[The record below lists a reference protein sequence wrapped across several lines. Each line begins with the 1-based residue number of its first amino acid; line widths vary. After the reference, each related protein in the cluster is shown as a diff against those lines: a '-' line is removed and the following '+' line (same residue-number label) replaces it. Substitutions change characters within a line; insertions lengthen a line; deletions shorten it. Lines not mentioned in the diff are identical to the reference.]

1 MEKSYRY
8 LGYFFL
14 LFIPLI
20 FFGFYKTYIN
30 QFPTFENVKHAY
42 IHVHAGIAILWV
54 ALVIVQPFLIV
65 NKKLAWHRKIGRLSY
80 FIFPLLILSFVPS
93 VIRTLN
99 SDEARTAFFPIGD
112 AILLVLFY
120 CLAIKNRKRS
130 PLHMR
135 YMIAAAMV
143 LLGPTIG
150 RILPIQFGL
159 SNHATQNL
167 QFGIIQSILIAL
179 IIVDIRKGKK
189 YYPYLVAMAG
199 WCVHHAVFYYIFPDN
214 SL

>member
-30 QFPTFENVKHAY
+30 QFPTFENVKHGY
-42 IHVHAGIAILWV
+42 IHVHAAIAILWV

-65 NKKLAWHRKIGRLSY
+65 NKKLAWHRKIGKLSY

-99 SDEARTAFFPIGD
+99 SDEARTAFS
-112 AILLVLFY
+112 LLVMQS
-120 CLAIKNRKRS
+120 CLCFF
-130 PLHMR
+130 
-135 YMIAAAMV
+135 IAWQS
-143 LLGPTIG
+143 
-150 RILPIQFGL
+150 RI
-159 SNHATQNL
+159 A
-167 QFGIIQSILIAL
+167 
-179 IIVDIRKGKK
+179 KK
-189 YYPYLVAMAG
+189 ARCI
-199 WCVHHAVFYYIFPDN
+199 CVI
-214 SL
+214 